1 VSLIIRNNMNMRSS
15 LAKTLSAAE
24 SSNIAMLVQ
33 TPSVFTTWY
42 TIEPDLSEVVKGY
55 RNIDEFI
62 GPESTVIYNK
72 IEHLPMFG
80 IDNLV
85 ETATYNDEIVA
96 LDEDFQSQGVIYP
109 NTIFPKPHDCF
120 TIETA
125 EVPALYVVTNVEPTT
140 VRSNP
145 FIGITFKLYSRDP
158 NVIAQVGRQVK
169 DEYTTALSSIGRNHS
184 LVMNKKSLETVE
196 EHVKN
201 YLELAYLY
209 DGLFYDRNCAAF
221 VFDGLPN
228 NVTGRRCRYVD
239 MTLWKLMFDEGILI
253 YDDLITYAKSNG
265 IGSTPGKIFTSS
277 PDIYVDEHL
286 YRRSILWRIYDR
298 NTDSPGI
305 RKETFDR
312 YRFPR
317 IFEPSQRI
325 TKYQGLDIWFI
336 DNYIDHPS
344 EADKYGDFYIWDD
357 EFIHRIRQNE
367 PYPEFD
373 ISADGPCQHCDH
385 HCCGS
390 PVACINPYLRNA
402 VIHWYNGEDI
412 DWSGLQITDAATIEN
427 YYLIPLVMGIYKKY
441 IQGLG

>member
-1 VSLIIRNNMNMRSS
+1 MALIVRNNMNFRQNAAN
-15 LAKTLSAAE
+15 LLSAAE
-24 SSNIAMLVQ
+24 SSNIALLVQ

-55 RNIDEFI
+55 RNVDEFI

-72 IEHLPMFG
+72 IEHLPMYG
-80 IDNLV
+80 VDNLV

-125 EVPALYVVTNVEPTT
+125 EVAALYVVTNVEPTT

-145 FIGITFKLYSRDP
+145 FIGITFRLLSRDKEKI
-158 NVIAQVGRQVK
+158 NQIGRQVK
-169 DEYTTALSSIGRNHS
+169 DEFITSLSSIGRNHS
-184 LVMNKKSLETVE
+184 LVMSKKTQATVE

-209 DGLFYDRNCAAF
+209 GGLFYDRNCAAF

-228 NVTGRRCRYVD
+228 PRNGNRCRYVD
-239 MTLWKLMFDEGILI
+239 MTLWKLMFDEGIVI
-253 YDDLITYAKSNG
+253 YDDLITYANTNG
-265 IGSTPGKIFTSS
+265 SGSVPDRLFTSC
-277 PDIYVDEHL
+277 PDMYVDEHL

-298 NTDSPGI
+298 DTNSPGI

-325 TKYQGLDIWFI
+325 TKYHGLDIWYI

-344 EADKYGDFYIWDD
+344 EVDKYGDFYIWDD

-367 PYPEFD
+367 PYEEID
-373 ISADGPCQHCDH
+373 IASDGLCATCDH
-385 HCCGS
+385 HCGGA
-390 PVACINPYLRNA
+390 PVMCFNPYLRNA
-402 VIHWYNGEDI
+402 IIHWYNEEDV
-412 DWSGLQITDAATIEN
+412 DWNGLQVNDAATIEN

-441 IQGLG
+441 IQGLN